1 MGFMEDLEAKNPQL
15 YMALQLL
22 GNPDTIVRAVRGVR
36 GSGFLA
42 HRGVFSGLLELR
54 AEENPNRIGLVIDNG
69 GLYPD
74 DRLTYA
80 RLAANSFRL
89 ARGFQEA
96 GLGMGDKVAM
106 VMRNHP
112 DFVYALAACSMLG
125 MVLVPID
132 PRAKGE
138 KLAYQLGDSDAKM
151 VVTTADLLP
160 EVEKA
165 AKEAAGL
172 SRIYLSLKPDA
183 DPALA
188 SKYPT
193 INELLERAEVYGIDD
208 RQDDPGLPVQIIYTS
223 GVTGNPKG
231 VTLNS
236 ARNAMYCLLG
246 YLVWDYSRDDVL
258 YTGLSLAHGNA
269 QAVTLFPGL
278 SMGIPVVI
286 SQRFTKSGIW
296 DVCRKHCCT
305 TFSLLG
311 GMMSGIYNE
320 RPRPDDADNP
330 VRKVIS
336 AGTPR
341 AIWEDF
347 ERRFGVQI
355 LEWYAAIEGGFAY
368 RPIGKGP
375 VGSFG
380 KPLPGLVE
388 MRVVDEED
396 IEVPPGVT
404 GELISR
410 MLTGSSVEY
419 YKKPEA
425 SEEKTRGGWL
435 RSGDMVHRDEGGWL
449 FFDYRKGGALRRAG
463 DFIKPD
469 LVEKVIGEHPEVSEV
484 CVYGIPASSGAPG
497 ESDLVAAVVPFE
509 QGKIDPQSI
518 FETASGN
525 LERNSVPSYIQVVGE
540 IPKSPSEKHL
550 DRLLKEA
557 FSPEAENVYMPE
569 GSG

>member
-1 MGFMEDLEAKNPQL
+1 MSLTGSIESRNPQL
-15 YMALQLL
+15 HMGVNLL
-22 GNPDTIVRAVRGVR
+22 RNPDTIRRVVKGAL
-36 GSGFLA
+36 GSGFLK
-42 HRGVFSGLLELR
+42 HRGVFSGLLETR
-54 AEENPNRIGLVIDNG
+54 AQENPNRIGLIIDNG

-80 RLAANSFRL
+80 RLAGNSYRL

-96 GLGMGDKVAM
+96 GYEKGDKVAM

-112 DFVYALAACSMLG
+112 EFVYALAACSMLG

-132 PRAKGE
+132 PRARGE
-138 KLAYQLGDSDAKM
+138 KLAYQLGDSDARA
-151 VVTTADLLP
+151 VITTADLLP
-160 EVEKA
+160 EVERA
-165 AKEAAGL
+165 VKEVAGL
-172 SRIYLSLKPDA
+172 DKIYLSMKPDA
-183 DPALA
+183 DPALT
-188 SKYPT
+188 SRYPT
-193 INELLERAEVYGIDD
+193 INEILDRPDTGGVDD

-231 VTLNS
+231 VALNS

-246 YLVWDYSRDDVL
+246 YLVWDYRNDDVL

-269 QAVTLFPGL
+269 QAVTLFPAL
-278 SMGIPVVI
+278 SMGIPAVI

-296 DVCRKHCCT
+296 DVCRKHSCT

-311 GMMSGIYNE
+311 GMMSGINNE
-320 RPRPDDADNP
+320 PYRPDDGDNS
-330 VRKVIS
+330 VRMVIS

-341 AIWEDF
+341 AIWEEF
-347 ERRFGVQI
+347 EQRFRVQI
-355 LEWYAAIEGGFAY
+355 LEWYGAIEGGFAY
-368 RPIGKGP
+368 KPAGKGP

-388 MRVVDEED
+388 MKVVDEGD
-396 IEVPPGVT
+396 NEVPSGFV

-410 MLTGSSVEY
+410 MLTGTSVEY

-425 SEEKTRGGWL
+425 SAEKTLGGWL
-435 RSGDMVHRDEGGWL
+435 RSSDMVHRDEEGWL
-449 FFDYRKGGALRRAG
+449 FFDHRKGGALRRAG

-469 LVEKVIGEHPEVSEV
+469 LVEKVIGDHPDVSEV
-484 CVYGIPASSGAPG
+484 CVYGIPAASGAPG
-497 ESDLVAAVVPFE
+497 ESDLVAAVAPFE
-509 QGKIDPQSI
+509 GKDVDVQSI
-518 FETASGN
+518 FKTALDN
-525 LERNSVPSYIQVVGE
+525 LERNSVPSFLQVVGE

-557 FSPEAENVYMPE
+557 FSPDADNVFVLK
-569 GSG
+569 G